1 MNKIEHLGIA
11 VRNLEAACARYENLL
26 GKPAYKTETVE
37 REGVRTAFFAAGPNK
52 IELLEPTRPES
63 AIAKF
68 LAKKGE
74 GLHHV
79 AYAVSD
85 IKEELVRLRKAGYR
99 ILNEEPQKGAD
110 NKWVAFVHPKDT
122 NGVLTELCQ
131 ERD

>member
-52 IELLEPTRPES
+52 IELLEPTDENS

-68 LAKKGE
+68 LEKKGE

-79 AYAVSD
+79 AYAVD
-85 IKEELVRLRKAGYR
+85 NIAAELERLRQAGYR
-99 ILNEEPQKGAD
+99 VLNENPKKGAD
-110 NKWVAFVHPKDT
+110 NKWVAFVHPKDA